1 VDFLLTPRTIPLII
15 VIGAPVA
22 GAVITLAIKGF
33 KPDVRVTR
41 TWVITTYV
49 LMVVQAVGMFFALPS

>member
-1 VDFLLTPRTIPLII
+1 MDFLLTPRTIPLII

>member
-1 VDFLLTPRTIPLII
+1 MLTPRTIPLII
-15 VIGAPVA
+15 VVGAPVA

>member
-1 VDFLLTPRTIPLII
+1 MDFLLTPRAIPLII

-33 KPDVRVTR
+33 KPDVQVTR

-49 LMVVQAVGMFFALPS
+49 LMVVQAVGMLFALPS